1 MEEIW
6 KPVVGYE
13 EYYEVSNTG
22 RVRTIPRIVYT
33 NNGGYI
39 NIGRAIKTPML
50 HYKGYL
56 QVRLK
61 VNNRPKTFF
70 VHRLVAESFIPN
82 PNGYKYVNHI
92 DEDKTNNSVENLEWC
107 SALYNNLYGSRLS
120 KISNKLRGRRAHNS
134 IKVMYNGVE
143 YPSLSD
149 AAKANNT
156 TIYKIK
162 KIL

>member
-92 DEDKTNNSVENLEWC
+92 TQ
-107 SALYNNLYGSRLS
+107 
-120 KISNKLRGRRAHNS
+120 
-134 IKVMYNGVE
+134 
-143 YPSLSD
+143 
-149 AAKANNT
+149 
-156 TIYKIK
+156 
-162 KIL
+162 

>member
-6 KPVVGYE
+6 RPVVGYE

-22 RVRTIPRIVYT
+22 RVRTIPRTVYT

-39 NIGRAIKTPML
+39 NIGQVIKAPML

-70 VHRLVAESFIPN
+70 VHRLVAEAFIPN
-82 PNGYKYVNHI
+82 PNRYKYVNHI
-92 DEDKTNNSVENLEWC
+92 DEDKTNNLVGNLEWC
-107 SALYNNLYGSRLS
+107 SALYNNLHGSRLS
-120 KISNKLRGRRAHNS
+120 KISNKLRGRPAHNS
-134 IKVMYNGVE
+134 IKVIYNGVE
-143 YPSLSD
+143 YQSLSD
-149 AAKANNT
+149 AAKANDT

-162 KIL
+162 KML